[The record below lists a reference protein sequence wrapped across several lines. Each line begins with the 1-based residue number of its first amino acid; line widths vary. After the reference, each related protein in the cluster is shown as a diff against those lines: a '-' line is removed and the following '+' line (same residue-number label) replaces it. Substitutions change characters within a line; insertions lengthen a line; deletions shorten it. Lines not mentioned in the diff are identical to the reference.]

1 MVIYMNENK
10 EWYGA
15 EELVRVGC
23 HDCAGCSS
31 CCSGMGESIRL
42 DPYDLYMLTSNL
54 FVSFEELLES
64 RIQLGMA
71 DGLILPHIKMGET
84 GDGSCSFLNEEGKC
98 SIHTFRPGLCRAFPL
113 GRDYTEGY
121 LRYFLLENVCPA
133 RNKTKMKVQKWL
145 EIPQYKEYQKFLTD
159 YHFFIKETQ
168 TKIRTENCTIDQIRD
183 INTGI
188 LAKLFQ
194 KPYGESFFEEFY
206 RRIEMLRN

>member
-1 MVIYMNENK
+1 MNENEK
-10 EWYGA
+10 WYGP

-54 FVSFEELLES
+54 SVSFEELLES

-84 GDGSCSFLNEEGKC
+84 GDGSCSFLNKEGKC

-159 YHFFIKETQ
+159 YHYFIKETQ
-168 TKIRTENCTIDQIRD
+168 AKIRTENCTIDQIRD
-183 INTGI
+183 INTRI

-206 RRIEMLRN
+206 RRVEMIRN